1 MVSWELDDISGEVDE
16 ILGEFDFFVYFQL
29 LSHINF
35 LVLFQPTAVQRGE
48 VDGMVM
54 AKPPPLREDDVD
66 FYI

>member
-1 MVSWELDDISGEVDE
+1 MGARRHFKGRWT
-16 ILGEFDFFVYFQL
+16 EFDFFVYFQL

-35 LVLFQPTAVQRGE
+35 LVLFLLSLSCYFIPTAVQRGE
-48 VDGMVM
+48 VVM